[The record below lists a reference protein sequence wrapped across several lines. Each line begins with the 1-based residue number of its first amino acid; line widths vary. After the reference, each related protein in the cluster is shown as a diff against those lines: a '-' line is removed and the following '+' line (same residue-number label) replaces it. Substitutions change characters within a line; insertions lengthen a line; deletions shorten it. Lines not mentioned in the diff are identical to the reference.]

1 MKTTFRDTE
10 EFANMLKEEL
20 TRQLDSDIYSI
31 FIDKMPKNNQ
41 VKTGVCIRKENFGA
55 VVYAE
60 DILKD
65 LKENPRPVEMVAR
78 EVIQCV
84 IQNLQCA
91 APRALEHLLDWA
103 NVQDNIEFRLVN
115 TDRNKELLASCP
127 HRDFFDLSLIYYIAL
142 AGDGAAR
149 VGNAMMQHWGITEE
163 DLFIA
168 GCKAMRINHPVGA
181 RPMASVLQEIDPC
194 FDSEPPEDA
203 APLYVLGES
212 SPGSFLSSAI
222 LYSNA
227 VEELAMKHRTDIYIL
242 PSSVHELLLLP
253 ANGEMDEMFLLQMVW
268 SINRTQVSE
277 EDFLSDN
284 IYVFHHESGMFD
296 IIRQPE

>member
-181 RPMASVLQEIDPC
+181 RSMVSVIQEVDPG
-194 FDSEPPEDA
+194 FAIEAPEDA
-203 APLYVLGES
+203 VPLYVLGDS
-212 SPGSFLSSAI
+212 SERFLSSAI
-222 LYSNA
+222 VYSDA
-227 VEELAMKHRTDIYIL
+227 VEELAMKYKADIYII
-242 PSSVHELLLLP
+242 PSSVHELLLAP
-253 ANGEMDEMFLLQMVW
+253 KFGEIDEMFLLQMVW
-268 SINRTQVSE
+268 AVNRTQVSE

-284 IYVFHHESGMFD
+284 IYVFRHESGKFD